1 MTWAMEHFNT
11 YLKGRHFTVF
21 SDHKPLETSGKKH
34 ERTLNRIKE
43 AFMEW
48 DFTIQYKKGSE
59 MPADFLSRNV
69 VESIEIS
76 DEDLAMLQDKD
87 TFCKSIKSLLL
98 DLPLEFDYREC
109 LPEMLK
115 LAKNC
120 FIEKNILWKRITRNN
135 IQNTVI
141 VIPKSITE
149 QLITEVHG
157 NIMYGHEGQFKTKE
171 RIIQSY
177 WCSCF

>member
-1 MTWAMEHFNT
+1 MAAMTWAMEHFNT

-59 MPADFLSRNV
+59 MPAEFLSQNV

-76 DEDLAMLQDKD
+76 DEDLATLQDK
-87 TFCKSIKSLLL
+87 TLSVSQSKTC
-98 DLPLEFDYREC
+98 C
-109 LPEMLK
+109 T
-115 LAKNC
+115 KNQW
-120 FIEKNILWKRITRNN
+120 I
-135 IQNTVI
+135 
-141 VIPKSITE
+141 
-149 QLITEVHG
+149 LITD
-157 NIMYGHEGQFKTKE
+157 NAYQK
-171 RIIQSY
+171 
-177 WCSCF
+177 C

>member
-1 MTWAMEHFNT
+1 MAAMTWAMEHFNT

-76 DEDLAMLQDKD
+76 DEDLANLQDKD
-87 TFCKSIKSLLL
+87 TFCK
-98 DLPLEFDYREC
+98 
-109 LPEMLK
+109 
-115 LAKNC
+115 
-120 FIEKNILWKRITRNN
+120 
-135 IQNTVI
+135 
-141 VIPKSITE
+141 
-149 QLITEVHG
+149 
-157 NIMYGHEGQFKTKE
+157 
-171 RIIQSY
+171 
-177 WCSCF
+177 